1 MQSKPLEASPVV
13 SNTTLAHDRLGGVVR
28 ALVQP
33 DFKIGDRVECIE
45 TEDACGHYHVGSEG
59 TVENTELDDG
69 TRIMR
74 VYVRWDGQVNEYLLF
89 SWPNELQLI
98 EEIPHA

>member
-74 VYVRWDGQVNEYLLF
+74 VYVCCTCWQVDELNALL
-89 SWPNELQLI
+89 STAGCNQPALTL
-98 EEIPHA
+98 